1 MGVDLV
7 VGSPAFLDLTFPG
20 LEALPQPGEERYADD
35 LVVSPGGGAITA
47 IGAARLGLSVA
58 LAAPLGRD
66 YAGQVIRAA
75 LADEGVA
82 WVGSTV
88 ERSPATVV
96 LPADGDRAMVTYDP
110 AQQPTAIQLASSE
123 PRTAIVGLRQIGLA
137 PAEADVYVAAGD
149 ADARRAA
156 GDPPADLGE
165 ARALLANERE
175 ALLLSGRRDA
185 ADAAAALAEH
195 VACAIVTLGAEGAL
209 AVADGEL
216 VRAPGRPVEPV
227 DTTGAGDLFSAA
239 YVWADLEGL
248 PLQDRLVWA
257 VLYAALSVSVPTA
270 VAGAKTRAALVAAAA
285 ELDLASPAGRLPVSP
300 EEGER

>member
-7 VGSPAFLDLTFPG
+7 CGTSAFLDLTFPG
-20 LEALPQPGEERYADD
+20 LEALPEPGEERYADD

-66 YAGQVIRAA
+66 YAGQLIRAA
-75 LADEGVA
+75 LADEGIA

-88 ERSPATVV
+88 ERTPTTVV

-110 AQQPTAIQLASSE
+110 ADELTAIQLASSE
-123 PRTAIVGLRQIGLA
+123 PRAALVDMRQIGLA
-137 PAEADVYVAAGD
+137 PSDARTYVAAGD
-149 ADARRAA
+149 AEARRATGDLPGQLA
-156 GDPPADLGE
+156 G

-175 ALLLSGRRDA
+175 ALALSGRRDA
-185 ADAAAALAEH
+185 AEAAAALAEH
-195 VACAIVTLGAEGAL
+195 VACAVVTLGAEGAL

-216 VRAPGRPVEPV
+216 VRAPGRPVDAV

-239 YVWADLEGL
+239 YVWADLAGL
-248 PLQDRLVWA
+248 PLHDRLQWA

-270 VAGAKTRAALVAAAA
+270 VAGAETLAALVAAAA